1 VPRPAAEVAETKLH
15 RAKDKVRGLERQL
28 SDARAEAGRAA
39 LACSDAG
46 VTRTRIGEIWGTAIT
61 QVDRMLAKARSERR

>member
-1 VPRPAAEVAETKLH
+1 MPRPAAEIAETRLV

-39 LACSDAG
+39 LACVEAK
-46 VTRTRIGEIWGTAIT
+46 VTRTRVAEIWGTAVNQI
-61 QVDRMLAKARSERR
+61 DRMLTRARAERR